1 MTYLTK
7 AEIARYLSKEA
18 NTSNGVLVQFFHSN
32 FYKEGLN
39 EEQYLSAFKAFI
51 TELDEYLLNNKDWS
65 INDTFLKD
73 RPFTT
78 SKIPKK
84 VLKQM
89 ELDYLETKAYIES
102 VIKEINDQ
110 D

>member
-7 AEIARYLSKEA
+7 AEIARYLSKEV
-18 NTSNGVLVQFFHSN
+18 NTSKGELVQFFHSN

-39 EEQYLSAFKAFI
+39 EEQYLSAFKLFLI
-51 TELDEYLLNNKDWS
+51 DLDNDLEYFKDWS
-65 INDTFLKD
+65 IEKTHLKGIE
-73 RPFTT
+73 FTT
-78 SKIPKK
+78 LKIPKK

>member
-1 MTYLTK
+1 MLTK
-7 AEIARYLSKEA
+7 AEIARYLNKEV
-18 NTSNGVLVQFFHSN
+18 NTSRGELVQFFHST
-32 FYKEGLN
+32 FYKEGLS
-39 EEQYLSAFKAFI
+39 EEQYLFAYNSFI
-51 TELDEYLLNNKDWS
+51 TDLDEYLLNNKDWS

-89 ELDYLETKAYIES
+89 EVDYLEAQAYIES